1 METRIALHRFFGLV
15 IFSVLILNLIN
26 VAGGSRVWGDVA
38 LPEDLEAGQGDR
50 RWRRFL
56 AESDDEDFA
65 LEDYSGEGPSG
76 EEDGSTP
83 EPTDIGVEVTPT
95 PTPMPT
101 RIPTPTGTLVV
112 ATIYYRALVNFTR
125 SIDYSP
131 ELEDIYSDNFQKVA
145 DVIVEKLES
154 LYSKVAGFQTISV
167 VLIKKVGA
175 SVLVELDV
183 GSDYNSN
190 DKEIRNVLYTAVK
203 KGTVAPY
210 TTSVEGFQFRRLGE
224 VVPSRRACMEDE
236 FMCLDGNCILL
247 EYLCDK
253 RPDCVDMSDEL
264 DCDQITSPDASPT
277 PTVTPPDRRP
287 PSPPMPG
294 PCRLDQAR
302 CPSGQCI
309 PRDYLCD
316 GEKDCPDGSDEIKC
330 GTPSPCEP
338 NEFKCQNGRCAL
350 KLWRC
355 DGDNDCG
362 DHSDEH
368 YCPTKGPG
376 DTCAPEQFVCLGDNT
391 CIPASYQCDEEPDC
405 ADRSDEVDCA
415 PPVVTNPPEEMI
427 TVPRGEMVTFTCVAV
442 GVPTPIIT
450 WRLNWGHIPSSSR
463 ISMTSENGQGTLVIR
478 DVKDADQGA
487 YTCEAINA
495 KGMVF
500 GIPDGVLSLN
510 QRAANCPDG
519 QFGVARNSRCV
530 SCFCFGVTKTCQGTS
545 RHRSQIKLH
554 FDKEGD
560 FKGVNVSFP
569 SRPATPPLMTNQYQ
583 IDPESREFQLVD
595 LSRRFLSLDSHWTLP
610 RQFLGNKI
618 DAYGGFLRYKVRYT
632 LPRGETEPQEKPEVV
647 LVGDGRRLI
656 YRRSNPT
663 PPRAIN
669 QKAIK
674 FTEEHWQHS
683 SGRPV
688 TRQDL
693 MMTLV
698 KLDSINI
705 RTMYNKRMV
714 TLALSDIT
722 MDTTSTQSS
731 TLGPAQEVEECR
743 CPKGYSGLSCETCSA
758 GFQRTPGGSYLGTC
772 AGCSCNGH
780 ASSCDS
786 VTGHCVSCRHNTEG
800 PTCDKCRPGFYG
812 NPLRGRADDC
822 KPCPCPHAEPS
833 RRFSA
838 TCFLDHDSQATCD
851 ACRTGYTGRRC
862 ERCAAGYQGNPL
874 QPNGKCVPKAS
885 SVVIPSRLKCDS
897 RGVVNSNSSPCS
909 CKPNVE
915 GELCDECKA
924 GSFHL
929 TEDNPDGCLQCFCM
943 GVTKQCGSS
952 TWNRDQVQGN
962 GDGKNFALSDGAN
975 TRTITEGIIQ
985 KDGSEVA
992 FRTFASIPSDVYYW
1006 VLPESFRGDKVTAY
1020 GGELRYTVRYEPR
1033 PRFVITTGKPDVIL
1047 QGNGIFLEH
1056 FSKTRPLARTPT
1068 TISVRFRES
1077 AWKRAD
1083 GQPCTREHLLM
1094 ALAET
1099 AVFMI
1104 RATYTDS
1111 MSVSSISD
1119 IEMDVAV
1126 PHSTGRGRA
1135 LEVEEC
1141 ACPQG
1146 YKGPSCQE
1154 CDEGYTRTGS
1164 GLYLGTCEECSCN
1177 GHASDCDPES
1187 GECLHCLHHTEGPN
1201 CERCVPGFY
1210 GDPKSGGATVCQPCP
1225 CPGIS
1230 PNNQYSQQCYLD
1242 SDNQPTCDSCP
1253 PGFSGR
1259 RCERCSAGYT
1269 GNPLLGLPCV
1279 VGNGNCG
1286 SCDHRGSDGCD
1297 GNGVCHCKAHAEGPS
1312 CSLCKQ
1318 GFFHLSSA
1326 HKDGCLPC
1334 FCMGVAQQCSSSS
1347 YYRDTVSSSF
1357 APGDFQGFALVNRQR
1372 TDRVAAGFT
1381 VEVAVDGGTQ
1391 LSFSHFA
1398 SLRPE
1403 SHYWQ
1408 LPEAYRGDKVG
1419 SYGGRLRY
1427 TLGYVASSSG
1437 TPIDDADVQ
1446 IIGNDITL
1454 VARQPWPRTQ
1464 EVRESRE
1471 FQIVFKEEY
1480 WRRPDGMPA
1489 TREHLM
1495 MVLADLDEVLIRA
1508 SYYTDMLSSSISG
1521 VSMEV
1526 ARPSYSAGTQA
1537 LEVEQCH
1544 CPPGYQGLSCQD
1556 CAAGYTRTGTGLYLG
1571 HCERCKCNGHSAS
1584 CHSETGICMGCLHN
1598 TAGELCERC
1607 APGFYGDATTGS
1619 PEDCQPCACPYADP
1633 DNQFSPTCE
1642 ALGVGGYQCTACQPG
1657 YTGQY
1662 CERCA
1667 PGFVGNPRERV
1678 RCRPYE
1684 NSAESLVV
1692 RVYPERVLAS
1702 QGSPVTLRCQMT
1714 SSPPHHYQWSRED
1727 GRPLSSSVERRSSQQ
1742 SEELYFSSVQ
1752 PSDAGVYIC
1761 TCRDQ
1766 NGTNK
1771 SRAQIVVTTGLS
1783 KPIQVV
1789 IEEPKAQ
1796 SVTAGSTV
1804 SFICTA
1810 KSTSPAYTLVWTR
1823 RNNGKLPSRAM
1834 DFNGILTIQNIQ
1846 PDDAGMYVCTASN
1859 MFAMDEGTAILYVP
1873 EASQTQMFYTAYEM
1887 FEGHRAP
1894 AGGSQPVAAVS
1905 PPVLTIQQG
1914 QRAEFRCTATG
1925 TPTPAVEWTGGQGNR
1940 ITPSAIIRG
1949 GVLVIPAVERSDE
1962 AEYFCRALNTH
1973 GEHTARAVLYV
1984 HSASLPH
1991 VQVSPQ
1997 QVEVR
2002 EGETTRLYC
2011 RAGGTPSPD
2020 LTWRKKDG
2028 QLPPQARM
2036 ERTDIGT
2043 LLIPNAR
2050 ATDSGT
2056 YLCVGTNAAGSSEA
2070 RVQVTV
2076 VPGDSIS
2083 SAIRIQPSIASVQV
2097 GQSLDLNC
2105 IVPGNPPPSVTWQ
2118 RVGRPLSS
2126 NHKVLG
2132 SQMRILQ
2139 ASEDD
2144 SGEYICQVDG
2154 GPVLRQASV
2163 SVSVT
2168 SSSSRSP
2175 TPIVSIE
2182 PHSTSVRLGESVS
2195 LRCRVHS
2202 GAQPVRIE
2210 WRMSNGQ
2217 PLQDNVKIG
2226 PDGSVIT
2233 VVRSRPSNQ
2242 GTYRCSAS
2250 NLFGITQSLASLIV
2264 KEPPRVTV
2272 TPKGV
2277 VVVKAGEPINLE
2289 CKATGEPRPSVSWH
2303 RLDAARKTVLNSPVP
2318 MESNAVMQVL
2328 AARPEDSGTYSCTAQ
2343 NSEGSAEVKV
2353 EVMVRGGALVPSAP
2367 RASVPEPLMMVVEGQ
2382 TVTLRCDGHGHPTPT
2397 ITWSKLRAPLPWKHK
2412 VINDSLV
2419 LPVVGRQDSGQY
2431 ICNATNSMGTAE
2443 VTVMLDVET
2452 PPYATCLPDDLSVR
2466 VGEVI
2471 RLQCLAHGTPPLRF
2485 EWSKVDGSVP
2495 TRAQVQAGDLQINL
2509 ATEAD
2514 AGTYR
2519 CKVTNNV
2526 GSSEA
2531 RAKVSVTSPLA
2542 VRVSPQVE
2550 VKTPG
2555 GSVEFT
2561 CSANGGERT
2570 SVVWLKEGG
2579 DLPPNHRVVD
2589 GVLRMESLEQS
2600 DAGFYICRATSEFG
2614 QAQDTAKLTIQAL
2627 PKVMINIRTSVQT
2640 VMLGNSVEFDCQ
2652 AIGDPK
2658 PTVRWSRVGGSLP
2671 AHAVVLGGMLKIEQ
2685 VKDIDAGQYRCT
2697 ATNNVG
2703 SVQSQVLLHVQSLP
2717 QITAQPEVKD
2727 VTLGSSAVFPCM
2739 ATGYPVPEVKW
2750 SKKDEEL
2757 PSKAVEEA
2765 NVLTIPNATA
2775 EDSGAYVC
2783 TASNKQGKVQAFSTL
2798 RVHERVVPY
2807 FTQTPLSYLTLPTI
2821 KNSYK
2826 AFNVKISFRPDTTDG
2841 MMVYNGQRKTTG
2853 ADFISLGLVG
2863 GRPEFRFDV
2872 GSGMATI
2879 RYPTPIKLGEFHTV
2893 EIYRNQTQGSM
2904 VVDGGPPVNGSSQGK
2919 FQGLDLNEEL
2929 YVGGYPNY
2937 SLVSKTTGLK
2947 SGFVGCIRQLII
2959 QGDEVIFKVLD
2970 RSSTGVSNC
2979 PTCKDRPCQNG
2990 GVCRASETSSYKC
3003 DCARGFTGSNCE
3015 HHSAL
3020 HCHTEACG
3028 PDATCI
3034 NRHNGLGYDCR
3045 CHLGKSGDKCMEGT
3059 LVTTPS
3065 FDGDDSF
3072 IAYPPLTNIHNDLRV
3087 ELEFKPLDQDGLMFF
3102 SGGKKMKVEDFVSL
3116 SLVDSHV
3123 EFRYELG
3130 TGMAILRSQE
3140 PVTLEQWHRVTA
3152 ERLNKDGFLKV
3163 DQAPEVRRSSPGKAQ
3178 GLNIHTPMYLGG
3190 VPSMDIL
3197 PKAANVSMLFEGCIG
3212 EVLVNGKKV
3221 DLSYSFLESR
3231 AVGECS
3237 ESSPCERRPCL
3248 HGGTCLASS
3257 EDQYQCLCQDGF
3269 QGERCEVVKDTCQH
3283 SAQCLNGGTCSD
3295 HRCVCAPGYTGLFC
3309 ESDSPVQYAAY
3320 FHDDGYLTLPK
3331 PIFPRSSPDA
3341 PETIELEIRT
3351 VSPEGL
3357 ILWQGVEPTGA
3368 LRKLHARRKELG
3380 DQGKGKD
3387 FISLGLQ
3394 NGHLVFSYQLGSGE
3408 AEIIS
3413 KEPVNDGNWHK
3424 LTAVRTGKQG
3434 YLQVDGGAPRKG
3446 QSRGRMIMVDTKG
3459 NIFLGG
3465 APDMTA
3471 LTGGKF
3477 SSGVTGCI
3485 RNVVLANARP
3495 GERPFRPV
3503 DLRTHAAD
3511 GVDAERCPS

>member
-1 METRIALHRFFGLV
+1 MV
-15 IFSVLILNLIN
+15 
-26 VAGGSRVWGDVA
+26 
-38 LPEDLEAGQGDR
+38 GQSPAAPGCGVTSLCPR
-50 RWRRFL
+50 TWRPGRGTGRWRRFL

-83 EPTDIGVEVTPT
+83 EPTEIGVEVTPT
-95 PTPMPT
+95 PTPT
-101 RIPTPTGTLVV
+101 RIPTPTATLVF

-145 DVIVEKLES
+145 DVIVDKLES
-154 LYSKVAGFQTISV
+154 LYSKVAGVQTISV

-309 PRDYLCD
+309 PRDYLD
-316 GEKDCPDGSDEIKC
+316 QARCPS

-362 DHSDEH
+362 DNSDEH

-427 TVPRGEMVTFTCVAV
+427 TVPRGETATFTCVAV
-442 GVPTPIIT
+442 GVPTPMIT

-772 AGCSCNGH
+772 AGCNCNGH

-800 PTCDKCRPGFYG
+800 PACDKCRPGFYG

-885 SVVIPSRLKCDS
+885 PVVIPSRLKCDS
-897 RGVVNSNSSPCS
+897 RGVVSSNSSPCS

-943 GVTKQCGSS
+943 GVTKQCASS

-962 GDGKNFALSDGAN
+962 GDGQNFALSDGAN

-992 FRTFASIPSDVYYW
+992 FRSFASIPSDVYYW
-1006 VLPESFRGDKVTAY
+1006 VLPESFRGDKVSDRVR
-1020 GGELRYTVRYEPR
+1020 GELRYTVRYEPR

-1187 GECLHCLHHTEGPN
+1187 GDIAFTTLRGPN

-1259 RCERCSAGYT
+1259 RCERNTTLIKCQDVLTNGKHEGFIPVGCSAAVYNFSLEKKVVADSSGEGSFEEDVDYHSNTVGPIDIGVLKVPSRNLLSTTMHSLLPTRGHTTPTARVASVNLNRTGPISLNRTIPRVPSRYTPSPQVRHHSFQFLLRSSMNSFNRRMSMLESNSFDVKEGLHEMSLQQHQLSTQLEKLARMLSTADKGEKIAQLQKNYTSMEGRLSRLEGKLEILIDGFTALAQEINKLKRSKQFSRSTKEQYPPTMITTVPAPALAPTRSIKKAPLTTTTTTVVPRKRKDSRICSAGYT

-1297 GNGVCHCKAHAEGPS
+1297 GNGVCHCKAHTEGPS

-1408 LPEAYRGDKVG
+1408 LPEAYRG
-1419 SYGGRLRY
+1419 
-1427 TLGYVASSSG
+1427 
-1437 TPIDDADVQ
+1437 
-1446 IIGNDITL
+1446 
-1454 VARQPWPRTQ
+1454 
-1464 EVRESRE
+1464 
-1471 FQIVFKEEY
+1471 
-1480 WRRPDGMPA
+1480 
-1489 TREHLM
+1489 TR
-1495 MVLADLDEVLIRA
+1495 
-1508 SYYTDMLSSSISG
+1508 
-1521 VSMEV
+1521 
-1526 ARPSYSAGTQA
+1526 
-1537 LEVEQCH
+1537 
-1544 CPPGYQGLSCQD
+1544 
-1556 CAAGYTRTGTGLYLG
+1556 
-1571 HCERCKCNGHSAS
+1571 
-1584 CHSETGICMGCLHN
+1584 
-1598 TAGELCERC
+1598 
-1607 APGFYGDATTGS
+1607 
-1619 PEDCQPCACPYADP
+1619 
-1633 DNQFSPTCE
+1633 
-1642 ALGVGGYQCTACQPG
+1642 
-1657 YTGQY
+1657 
-1662 CERCA
+1662 
-1667 PGFVGNPRERV
+1667 
-1678 RCRPYE
+1678 
-1684 NSAESLVV
+1684 
-1692 RVYPERVLAS
+1692 
-1702 QGSPVTLRCQMT
+1702 
-1714 SSPPHHYQWSRED
+1714 
-1727 GRPLSSSVERRSSQQ
+1727 
-1742 SEELYFSSVQ
+1742 
-1752 PSDAGVYIC
+1752 
-1761 TCRDQ
+1761 
-1766 NGTNK
+1766 
-1771 SRAQIVVTTGLS
+1771 
-1783 KPIQVV
+1783 
-1789 IEEPKAQ
+1789 
-1796 SVTAGSTV
+1796 
-1804 SFICTA
+1804 
-1810 KSTSPAYTLVWTR
+1810 
-1823 RNNGKLPSRAM
+1823 
-1834 DFNGILTIQNIQ
+1834 
-1846 PDDAGMYVCTASN
+1846 
-1859 MFAMDEGTAILYVP
+1859 
-1873 EASQTQMFYTAYEM
+1873 
-1887 FEGHRAP
+1887 
-1894 AGGSQPVAAVS
+1894 
-1905 PPVLTIQQG
+1905 
-1914 QRAEFRCTATG
+1914 
-1925 TPTPAVEWTGGQGNR
+1925 
-1940 ITPSAIIRG
+1940 
-1949 GVLVIPAVERSDE
+1949 
-1962 AEYFCRALNTH
+1962 
-1973 GEHTARAVLYV
+1973 
-1984 HSASLPH
+1984 
-1991 VQVSPQ
+1991 
-1997 QVEVR
+1997 
-2002 EGETTRLYC
+2002 
-2011 RAGGTPSPD
+2011 
-2020 LTWRKKDG
+2020 
-2028 QLPPQARM
+2028 
-2036 ERTDIGT
+2036 
-2043 LLIPNAR
+2043 
-2050 ATDSGT
+2050 
-2056 YLCVGTNAAGSSEA
+2056 
-2070 RVQVTV
+2070 
-2076 VPGDSIS
+2076 
-2083 SAIRIQPSIASVQV
+2083 
-2097 GQSLDLNC
+2097 
-2105 IVPGNPPPSVTWQ
+2105 
-2118 RVGRPLSS
+2118 
-2126 NHKVLG
+2126 
-2132 SQMRILQ
+2132 
-2139 ASEDD
+2139 
-2144 SGEYICQVDG
+2144 
-2154 GPVLRQASV
+2154 
-2163 SVSVT
+2163 
-2168 SSSSRSP
+2168 
-2175 TPIVSIE
+2175 
-2182 PHSTSVRLGESVS
+2182 
-2195 LRCRVHS
+2195 
-2202 GAQPVRIE
+2202 
-2210 WRMSNGQ
+2210 
-2217 PLQDNVKIG
+2217 
-2226 PDGSVIT
+2226 
-2233 VVRSRPSNQ
+2233 
-2242 GTYRCSAS
+2242 
-2250 NLFGITQSLASLIV
+2250 
-2264 KEPPRVTV
+2264 
-2272 TPKGV
+2272 
-2277 VVVKAGEPINLE
+2277 
-2289 CKATGEPRPSVSWH
+2289 
-2303 RLDAARKTVLNSPVP
+2303 
-2318 MESNAVMQVL
+2318 
-2328 AARPEDSGTYSCTAQ
+2328 
-2343 NSEGSAEVKV
+2343 
-2353 EVMVRGGALVPSAP
+2353 
-2367 RASVPEPLMMVVEGQ
+2367 
-2382 TVTLRCDGHGHPTPT
+2382 
-2397 ITWSKLRAPLPWKHK
+2397 
-2412 VINDSLV
+2412 
-2419 LPVVGRQDSGQY
+2419 
-2431 ICNATNSMGTAE
+2431 
-2443 VTVMLDVET
+2443 
-2452 PPYATCLPDDLSVR
+2452 
-2466 VGEVI
+2466 
-2471 RLQCLAHGTPPLRF
+2471 
-2485 EWSKVDGSVP
+2485 
-2495 TRAQVQAGDLQINL
+2495 
-2509 ATEAD
+2509 
-2514 AGTYR
+2514 
-2519 CKVTNNV
+2519 
-2526 GSSEA
+2526 
-2531 RAKVSVTSPLA
+2531 
-2542 VRVSPQVE
+2542 
-2550 VKTPG
+2550 
-2555 GSVEFT
+2555 
-2561 CSANGGERT
+2561 
-2570 SVVWLKEGG
+2570 
-2579 DLPPNHRVVD
+2579 
-2589 GVLRMESLEQS
+2589 
-2600 DAGFYICRATSEFG
+2600 
-2614 QAQDTAKLTIQAL
+2614 
-2627 PKVMINIRTSVQT
+2627 
-2640 VMLGNSVEFDCQ
+2640 
-2652 AIGDPK
+2652 
-2658 PTVRWSRVGGSLP
+2658 
-2671 AHAVVLGGMLKIEQ
+2671 
-2685 VKDIDAGQYRCT
+2685 
-2697 ATNNVG
+2697 
-2703 SVQSQVLLHVQSLP
+2703 
-2717 QITAQPEVKD
+2717 
-2727 VTLGSSAVFPCM
+2727 
-2739 ATGYPVPEVKW
+2739 
-2750 SKKDEEL
+2750 
-2757 PSKAVEEA
+2757 
-2765 NVLTIPNATA
+2765 
-2775 EDSGAYVC
+2775 
-2783 TASNKQGKVQAFSTL
+2783 
-2798 RVHERVVPY
+2798 
-2807 FTQTPLSYLTLPTI
+2807 
-2821 KNSYK
+2821 
-2826 AFNVKISFRPDTTDG
+2826 
-2841 MMVYNGQRKTTG
+2841 
-2853 ADFISLGLVG
+2853 
-2863 GRPEFRFDV
+2863 
-2872 GSGMATI
+2872 
-2879 RYPTPIKLGEFHTV
+2879 
-2893 EIYRNQTQGSM
+2893 
-2904 VVDGGPPVNGSSQGK
+2904 
-2919 FQGLDLNEEL
+2919 
-2929 YVGGYPNY
+2929 
-2937 SLVSKTTGLK
+2937 
-2947 SGFVGCIRQLII
+2947 
-2959 QGDEVIFKVLD
+2959 
-2970 RSSTGVSNC
+2970 
-2979 PTCKDRPCQNG
+2979 
-2990 GVCRASETSSYKC
+2990 
-3003 DCARGFTGSNCE
+3003 
-3015 HHSAL
+3015 
-3020 HCHTEACG
+3020 
-3028 PDATCI
+3028 
-3034 NRHNGLGYDCR
+3034 
-3045 CHLGKSGDKCMEGT
+3045 
-3059 LVTTPS
+3059 
-3065 FDGDDSF
+3065 
-3072 IAYPPLTNIHNDLRV
+3072 
-3087 ELEFKPLDQDGLMFF
+3087 
-3102 SGGKKMKVEDFVSL
+3102 
-3116 SLVDSHV
+3116 
-3123 EFRYELG
+3123 
-3130 TGMAILRSQE
+3130 
-3140 PVTLEQWHRVTA
+3140 
-3152 ERLNKDGFLKV
+3152 
-3163 DQAPEVRRSSPGKAQ
+3163 
-3178 GLNIHTPMYLGG
+3178 
-3190 VPSMDIL
+3190 
-3197 PKAANVSMLFEGCIG
+3197 
-3212 EVLVNGKKV
+3212 
-3221 DLSYSFLESR
+3221 
-3231 AVGECS
+3231 
-3237 ESSPCERRPCL
+3237 
-3248 HGGTCLASS
+3248 
-3257 EDQYQCLCQDGF
+3257 
-3269 QGERCEVVKDTCQH
+3269 
-3283 SAQCLNGGTCSD
+3283 
-3295 HRCVCAPGYTGLFC
+3295 
-3309 ESDSPVQYAAY
+3309 
-3320 FHDDGYLTLPK
+3320 
-3331 PIFPRSSPDA
+3331 
-3341 PETIELEIRT
+3341 
-3351 VSPEGL
+3351 
-3357 ILWQGVEPTGA
+3357 
-3368 LRKLHARRKELG
+3368 
-3380 DQGKGKD
+3380 
-3387 FISLGLQ
+3387 
-3394 NGHLVFSYQLGSGE
+3394 
-3408 AEIIS
+3408 
-3413 KEPVNDGNWHK
+3413 
-3424 LTAVRTGKQG
+3424 
-3434 YLQVDGGAPRKG
+3434 
-3446 QSRGRMIMVDTKG
+3446 
-3459 NIFLGG
+3459 
-3465 APDMTA
+3465 
-3471 LTGGKF
+3471 
-3477 SSGVTGCI
+3477 
-3485 RNVVLANARP
+3485 
-3495 GERPFRPV
+3495 
-3503 DLRTHAAD
+3503 
-3511 GVDAERCPS
+3511 